1 MLAIAVVRHSR
12 CCLPLS
18 ALIKVLKVLKVLK
31 VVTRVRR
38 YCGQQLEPSLL
49 LTHSVHAFGESAFG
63 EEVFLQSL

>member
-1 MLAIAVVRHSR
+1 MLAIAVGRHSR

-18 ALIKVLKVLKVLK
+18 ALIKVLKVLK

>member
-1 MLAIAVVRHSR
+1 MLAIAVGRHSR

-18 ALIKVLKVLKVLK
+18 ALLK

>member
-1 MLAIAVVRHSR
+1 MLAIAVGRHSR

-18 ALIKVLKVLKVLK
+18 ALIKVLK

>member
-1 MLAIAVVRHSR
+1 MLAIAVGRHSR

-18 ALIKVLKVLKVLK
+18 ALIKVLKVLKV
-31 VVTRVRR
+31 VNRVRR

>member
-1 MLAIAVVRHSR
+1 MLAIAVGRHSR

-18 ALIKVLKVLKVLK
+18 ALIKVLKVRKG
-31 VVTRVRR
+31 VTRVRR

-49 LTHSVHAFGESAFG
+49 LTHSVHAFGESACG